1 VAPLGAPRRDLGLAA
16 IEHRHMLVAAG
27 GYDGR
32 KYLGAVEAMDPR
44 MNRWRPLAN
53 LRKPRQLLALCAKGD
68 QVWAIGGF
76 DGKEGVRTVEVYE
89 ARADKWTDAAPMST
103 PRLGL
108 GACCA

>member
-1 VAPLGAPRRDLGLAA
+1 
-16 IEHRHMLVAAG
+16 
-27 GYDGR
+27 
-32 KYLGAVEAMDPR
+32 MDPR

-76 DGKEGVRTVEVYE
+76 DGKEGVRTVEVYD
-89 ARADKWTDAAPMST
+89 ARADKWTEGAPMST

>member
-1 VAPLGAPRRDLGLAA
+1 MARFA
-16 IEHRHMLVAAG
+16 HRLWLFAAG

-44 MNRWRPLAN
+44 INRWRPLAN

-68 QVWAIGGF
+68 EVWAIGGF
-76 DGKEGVRTVEVYE
+76 DGKEGARTVETYD
-89 ARADKWTDAAPMST
+89 ARMDKWTEAAPMST